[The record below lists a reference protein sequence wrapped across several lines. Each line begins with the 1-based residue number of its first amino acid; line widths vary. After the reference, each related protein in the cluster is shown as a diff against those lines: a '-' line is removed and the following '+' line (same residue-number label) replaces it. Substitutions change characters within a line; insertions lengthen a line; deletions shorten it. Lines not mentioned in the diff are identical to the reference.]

1 MNMAMKYPFF
11 AIALACPLAAFSAQL
26 ALAQQEPP
34 PFQSAPAGKFQ
45 PRPVVVILAHPD
57 DELPFAPALAF
68 EARKGQP
75 VTLVYATSG
84 DQGPGVSGMER
95 GEALGRKRMDEASC
109 ASKALG
115 AKRVISLDLGD
126 GTLGVH
132 AQDPNSAA
140 NRLLAEMPR
149 LLRGAKTVFT
159 WGPEGGYGHSDHRIV
174 GAVVTQYV
182 QSLPKGERPFLK
194 YPAFVRA
201 PLPDILQKQG
211 WTTTSLDLA
220 TTAYGYTA
228 SDLAAANAAAQCYK
242 TQFDGATRQG
252 MMPLFDAAV
261 WQRNVHFRP
270 AF

>member
-1 MNMAMKYPFF
+1 MTIAMKFPAF
-11 AIALACPLAAFSAQL
+11 AIALACALAAFSAQL

-45 PRPVVVILAHPD
+45 PWPIVVILAHPD

-68 EARKGQP
+68 EARTGNP

-95 GEALGRKRMDEASC
+95 GAALGRKRMEEASC
-109 ASKALG
+109 AGKALG
-115 AKRVISLDLGD
+115 AKRVVSLDLGD
-126 GTLGVH
+126 GTLGID
-132 AQDPNSAA
+132 AQRSGGAA
-140 NRLLAEMPR
+140 NRLLSEMPR
-149 LLRGAKTVFT
+149 LLNGAKTVFT

-182 QSLPKGERPFLK
+182 QSLSKVERPFLK
-194 YPAFVRA
+194 YPAFVRT

-211 WTTTSLDLA
+211 WTITSRDLA

-228 SDLAAANAAAQCYK
+228 ADLAAANAAAQCYK
-242 TQFDGATRQG
+242 TQFDDATRQG
-252 MMPLFDAAV
+252 MMPLFDTAV
-261 WQRNVHFRP
+261 WQRNVNFRP